1 MFDVIWVMSHGLFDH
16 WSPKTMSF
24 SMGNEKIFIQ
34 DLIDLKISSEKRR
47 LLFLNICDGA
57 TSQNTDSISRIGM
70 APSIACA
77 EQCVISH
84 LWPVMP
90 YAALVFSGCLAINLI
105 EEKEFFKAYE
115 ASLSDMLKGRAHI
128 IEKFE
133 PYVGLNHAV
142 IDRINNSS
150 VAFEILAHG
159 GSAAFFE

>member
-115 ASLSDMLKGRAHI
+115 ASLSYMLKGRAHI